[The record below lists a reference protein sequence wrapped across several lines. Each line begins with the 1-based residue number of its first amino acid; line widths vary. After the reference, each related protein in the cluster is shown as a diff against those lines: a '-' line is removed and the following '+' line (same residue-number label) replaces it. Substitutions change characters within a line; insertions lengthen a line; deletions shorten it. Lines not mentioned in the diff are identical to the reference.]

1 MPKYKIVLF
10 LVAASVLAIEQ
21 IVYSGIYYA
30 LQRKEVGE
38 KHNERCESAFCDT
51 NLLLNQTAD
60 TDPQLDYSQ
69 NATQLR
75 NLRV

>member
-38 KHNERCESAFCDT
+38 KHNETSGDT

-60 TDPQLDYSQ
+60 TYPQLDYSQ